1 MPHALH
7 LWLIKAHSEYA
18 SGLELIFIAT
28 LIDKFMQCHPLPIW
42 RSTWHTVLGL
52 LGAGLAACGMW
63 HAAWKHV
70 ACVQVSLQVGKV
82 RWLPFLFV
90 QCSFS
95 FYWQPVACGMWQLHR
110 LEVDAAPPTSFECGH
125 ITWKWAKS
133 HTDQTNTLTH
143 THARRGNVAMSRAS
157 RRVAGHA
164 NSRVFVG
171 QHFRL
176 RSGGGFDAIW
186 WLWSWPPNQ
195 TSFKCAVAI
204 VAACHMQHCSISAL
218 SRQMSFCGQQAT
230 INCSWRCAIFLSI
243 HLHIWR

>member
-1 MPHALH
+1 MR
-7 LWLIKAHSEYA
+7 
-18 SGLELIFIAT
+18 
-28 LIDKFMQCHPLPIW
+28 D
-42 RSTWHTVLGL
+42 V
-52 LGAGLAACGMW
+52 ACGMG
-63 HAAWKHV
+63 HV

-143 THARRGNVAMSRAS
+143 NTHSHSGARAGEMLRCQEL
-157 RRVAGHA
+157 RVAGHA

-195 TSFKCAVAI
+195 TSFKWA
-204 VAACHMQHCSISAL
+204 VAACHMQHCSVSAFSAL
-218 SRQMSFCGQQAT
+218 SVGKWVFAVSKQRSTAVGDVRYSYRYICIFGD
-230 INCSWRCAIFLSI
+230 SWAGWVLDTGVLYSIAIWI
-243 HLHIWR
+243 